1 MRERCR
7 ARARRSYAA
16 PTMSDTLI
24 LLPGLVSDRAVWR
37 PQCEA
42 LAPRAHC
49 HVPDWGLLDSLGAMA
64 EHRNRVAGL
73 AERQI
78 DREVGR
84 GAGVGLDVGVLGAE
98 QRLGAGDAQL
108 LNLVDELLTLV
119 VATAGIAF
127 AVLVRQR
134 RAERFEDRR
143 RGVVFTRDEANL
155 VSLALVFLF
164 EERENLRVDAAES
177 IAKHAHI

>member
-1 MRERCR
+1 VGKVS
-7 ARARRSYAA
+7 ARRQ
-16 PTMSDTLI
+16 PK
-24 LLPGLVSDRAVWR
+24 
-37 PQCEA
+37 
-42 LAPRAHC
+42 AH
-49 HVPDWGLLDSLGAMA
+49 DG
-64 EHRNRVAGL
+64 VAGL

-98 QRLGAGDAQL
+98 QRFGAGDAQL
-108 LNLVDELLTLV
+108 LDLVDELLTLV

-134 RAERFEDRR
+134 RAERFEHRR